1 MDDVIVLIL
10 RTMQEVSE
18 DSGIVGDLDAD
29 CVFDCPHRGQS
40 MDIRSDAA
48 GALHEMLGISG
59 IPSLQ
64 HDFDTPKHLAG
75 TPGIYN
81 FTAGHFNLNA
91 KVTFDPCNRIN
102 HYSLTHIISSLLLK
116 RI

>member
-1 MDDVIVLIL
+1 
-10 RTMQEVSE
+10 
-18 DSGIVGDLDAD
+18 
-29 CVFDCPHRGQS
+29 
-40 MDIRSDAA
+40 
-48 GALHEMLGISG
+48 MLGISRVTA
-59 IPSLQ
+59 LQ
-64 HDFDTPKHLAG
+64 HDFDAPEHLAG

-91 KVTFDPCNRIN
+91 KMTFDPGNRID